1 MAFPGSK
8 RRRRVALAAAA
19 WSLLLAACE
28 APPPPPDCPRAN
40 LVEDADRVVRFAGSG
55 RDITDQLFEARISDI
70 TGECVFTEGKVA
82 IDMKLRI
89 EAARGQALEGGSA
102 PLGYFVAI
110 VGPDGS
116 VRARKEFET
125 EVPFQGR
132 TRSAIIEELE
142 PEIPL
147 AEGER
152 ADYYTVYVG
161 LLLSHD
167 ELDYN
172 RRQRP

>member
-1 MAFPGSK
+1 MAIWTSHRGRGAS
-8 RRRRVALAAAA
+8 LAAIAC
-19 WSLLLAACE
+19 LLLAACE
-28 APPPPPDCPRAN
+28 APTPPPDCPRAN
-40 LVEDADRVVRFAGSG
+40 LLEDADRVVRFAGSG
-55 RDITDQLFEARISDI
+55 RDITDQLFEARISDV
-70 TGECVFTEGKVA
+70 TGECVFAKDKVA

-89 EAARGQALEGGSA
+89 EAARGQALEGDVAS
-102 PLGYFVAI
+102 LGYFVAI
-110 VGPDGS
+110 VGPDGT
-116 VRARKEFET
+116 VRARQEFDT

-147 AEGER
+147 GEGDR

-161 LLLSHD
+161 LLLSRE

-172 RRQRP
+172 RRQRR

>member
-28 APPPPPDCPRAN
+28 APPPPPDCPRTN

-55 RDITDQLFEARISDI
+55 RDI

-125 EVPFQGR
+125 EVPF
-132 TRSAIIEELE
+132 
-142 PEIPL
+142 
-147 AEGER
+147 
-152 ADYYTVYVG
+152 
-161 LLLSHD
+161 
-167 ELDYN
+167 
-172 RRQRP
+172 